1 MLKVAFFTAVA
12 IVVVLVVYSIT
23 TNREIAPIESV
34 RAYIEG
40 KSATPAPTPGA
51 TAPEPATPPAVNKPA
66 ASPRGGRA
74 AAKPAPAATSATS
87 PAAATTERPGPRV
100 PRPTPLLPP
109 VRVAPPPPRKP
120 APIPPSHYLPGN
132 TTAWTT
138 YEIRVQGPTVV
149 LSRGTIGTPTDSSGP
164 NGLNESRRE
173 STPGFEPAPGRNE
186 RVLDSA
192 PYLSLIGRVCSQGK
206 CSPPFF
212 VGTGAVLCPSELQ
225 MTGELQLWTN
235 NYVRE
240 QGVET
245 VNPYRTVS
253 GGFYLHGEPAPATSC
268 ETTTHAAARH
278 NAPAL
283 APGSVLRKPEFRIA
297 ASQTFWKP
305 FFLPL
310 DQPLAIRAS
319 GNIEVR
325 GVRAPI
331 APVGIATAPSGTDPR
346 SQLYAPD
353 LPYGA
358 LLGRLCRVDVC
369 DPPFVIG
376 RERTICPREA
386 GGRHLELWINH
397 LISLPKPDDPNRP
410 PTFHIFEWQGRSG
423 EFTFEVEG
431 VRTGCGT

>member
-1 MLKVAFFTAVA
+1 MLKIAFFTAVA
-12 IVVVLVVYSIT
+12 IAVVLVVYSLT
-23 TNREIAPIESV
+23 TNPGMAPIESV
-34 RAYIEG
+34 RAYIAG
-40 KSATPAPTPGA
+40 TTSTPAASTPA
-51 TAPEPATPPAVNKPA
+51 AEPATPPAPVKPA
-66 ASPRGGRA
+66 SSPARGGRSA
-74 AAKPAPAATSATS
+74 ARTSTATPSGVS
-87 PAAATTERPGPRV
+87 PAVTTERPGPRV

-120 APIPPSHYLPGN
+120 APVPPSHYLPGN
-132 TTAWTT
+132 TPAWMTFD
-138 YEIRVQGPTVV
+138 IRVQGPTVV
-149 LSRGTIGTPTDSSGP
+149 LSRGTVATPTDSSGP
-164 NGLNESRRE
+164 NGLSESTRE
-173 STPGFEPAPGRNE
+173 RTPGFEPEPGRNE

-192 PYLSLIGRVCSQGK
+192 PYLSLIGRVCSGGK

-212 VGTGAVLCPSELQ
+212 IGTGAVLCPSELQ
-225 MTGELQLWTN
+225 ITGELQLWTN

-245 VNPYRTVS
+245 VNPYRTVN
-253 GGFYLHGEPAPATSC
+253 GGFYLHGEPAPPSSC
-268 ETTTHAAARH
+268 ATTTHPAAGH

-283 APGSVLRKPEFRIA
+283 APGTVMRKPEFRIA

-310 DQPLAIRAS
+310 DQPLVVRAS
-319 GNIEVR
+319 GSIEVR
-325 GVRAPI
+325 NIRAPI
-331 APVGIATAPSGTDPR
+331 GPVGIATPPGSDDPR
-346 SQLYAPD
+346 SQLYAPT

-376 RERTICPREA
+376 RERTICPKEA

-397 LISLPKPDDPNRP
+397 WILLPKPDDHNRP

-423 EFTFEVEG
+423 EFTFEIEG
-431 VRTGCGT
+431 ARSGCS

>member
-1 MLKVAFFTAVA
+1 MLKIAFFAAVA
-12 IVVVLVVYSIT
+12 IVVVLVVYSLT
-23 TNREIAPIESV
+23 TNRSVLPIESV
-34 RAYIEG
+34 RAYIAGEA
-40 KSATPAPTPGA
+40 STPAPSAPA
-51 TAPEPATPPAVNKPA
+51 TEPAPPPATNKPA
-66 ASPRGGRA
+66 ATATRGGRSA
-74 AAKPAPAATSATS
+74 ARTSAKTPAAESPAPAVV
-87 PAAATTERPGPRV
+87 PAGPRG
-100 PRPTPLLPP
+100 PRPTGLLPP

-120 APIPPSHYLPGN
+120 TPVPPSHYLPGN

-138 YEIRVQGPTVV
+138 FEIRVQGPTVV
-149 LSRGTIGTPTDSSGP
+149 LSRGTIATPNDSAGP
-164 NGLNESRRE
+164 NGLNESARE
-173 STPGFEPAPGRNE
+173 RTPGFEPAPGRNE
-186 RVLDSA
+186 RVLDGA

-253 GGFYLHGEPAPATSC
+253 GGFYLHGEPAPPASC
-268 ETTTHAAARH
+268 DTTTHPAAGH

-283 APGSVLRKPEFRIA
+283 APGSVMRKPEFRIA

-319 GNIEVR
+319 GAIEVR

-331 APVGIATAPSGTDPR
+331 QPVGIATTPAGNDPR
-346 SQLYAPD
+346 SQLYAPN

-369 DPPFVIG
+369 EPPFVIG

-423 EFTFEVEG
+423 EFTFEVES
-431 VRTGCGT
+431 VRTGCSL